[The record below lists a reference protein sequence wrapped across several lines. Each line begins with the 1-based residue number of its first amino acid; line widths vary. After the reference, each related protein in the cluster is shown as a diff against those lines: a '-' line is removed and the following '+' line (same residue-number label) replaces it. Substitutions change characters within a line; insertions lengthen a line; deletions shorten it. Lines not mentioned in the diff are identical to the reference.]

1 MFRVR
6 LLIYC
11 VGRCRELHLEPVDDN
26 RWGSTMRQVLRAFLL
41 LVCIAPLPWAETRA
55 AEDKPFVIGFSQAT
69 TTEPWRLLFNKEL
82 RAEAAKYPEIELI
95 VRDGQDDA
103 RNQIA
108 DVEEFIEQRV
118 DIILISP
125 KVAGALTPVV
135 NRAFDMGIPII
146 VLDRDL
152 ANKRYTQFI
161 GGDNKLIGRTA
172 GKYAVSR
179 LGGAGKASGN
189 IVEIWGGMKS
199 TPAQDR
205 HEGFAEAIREEPGIR
220 SLPVAED
227 GDWKQDLAYEI
238 MADTLERFDKIDL
251 VYAHNDPMAYGA
263 YLAAKDAGREK
274 AIMFLGIDGIPAEGV
289 RWVHEGVLTATFL
302 YMTPGAEG
310 IRQAIK
316 LLRGEE
322 IQPRVTLPTMTID
335 RLNAE
340 QILLYRGLI
349 NRKEKDR
356 TEKHSKP
363 VDERASI
370 LASRSG
376 DIR

>member
-1 MFRVR
+1 
-6 LLIYC
+6 LS
-11 VGRCRELHLEPVDDN
+11 P
-26 RWGSTMRQVLRAFLL
+26 VLRVFLF
-41 LVCIAPLPWAETRA
+41 LVCIAPLPWAEAWA
-55 AEDKPFVIGFSQAT
+55 AEDKPFIIGFSQAT

-82 RAEAAKYPEIELI
+82 RTEAAKYPEIELV
-95 VRDGQDDA
+95 VRDGEDDA
-103 RNQIA
+103 DKQLA

-118 DIILISP
+118 DLILISP

-152 ANKRYTQFI
+152 ANQRYTQFI

-205 HEGFAEAIREEPGIR
+205 HEGFAEVISGEPGIR
-220 SLPVAED
+220 ILDVTRD
-227 GDWKQDLAYEI
+227 GDWKQDLGYEI
-238 MADTLERFDKIDL
+238 MADALERFDRIDL

-263 YLAAKDAGREK
+263 YLAAEDAGRED
-274 AIMFLGIDGIPAEGV
+274 AIVFLGIDGIPAEGV

-310 IRQAIK
+310 IRQAVR

-335 RLNAE
+335 RSNAE
-340 QILLYRGLI
+340 KILHFHGLI
-349 NRKEKDR
+349 GHEEDDR
-356 TEKHSKP
+356 TEGRSKLIA
-363 VDERASI
+363 ERASMPTGP
-370 LASRSG
+370 SG
-376 DIR
+376 GVR

>member
-1 MFRVR
+1 
-6 LLIYC
+6 
-11 VGRCRELHLEPVDDN
+11 
-26 RWGSTMRQVLRAFLL
+26 MRQVLKVFVL
-41 LVCIAPLPWAETRA
+41 LVCIAPLPSVETRA
-55 AEDKPFVIGFSQAT
+55 AEDKRFVIGFSQAT

-82 RAEAAKYPEIELI
+82 RTEAAKYPEIELI

-103 RNQIA
+103 QKQFA

-118 DIILISP
+118 DLILISP

-179 LGGAGKASGN
+179 LGGEGKARGN

-199 TPAQDR
+199 TPAHDR
-205 HEGFAEAIREEPGIR
+205 HEGFAEVISKEPGIR
-220 SLPVAED
+220 SLVVAQD
-227 GDWKQDLAYEI
+227 GDWKQDLGYEI
-238 MADTLERFDKIDL
+238 MADALERFDEIDL

-263 YLAAKDAGREK
+263 YLAAKDAGRENG
-274 AIMFLGIDGIPAEGV
+274 IVFLGIDAIPAEGV

-310 IRQAIK
+310 IRQAIR

-322 IQPRVTLPTMTID
+322 IQRRVTLPTMTID
-335 RLNAE
+335 RSNAE
-340 QILLYRGLI
+340 EILHHHGLMGDEEDD
-349 NRKEKDR
+349 K
-356 TEKHSKP
+356 TEGHSKL
-363 VDERASI
+363 VAERPSM
-370 LASRSG
+370 LTSQSG
-376 DIR
+376 DAR

>member
-1 MFRVR
+1 
-6 LLIYC
+6 
-11 VGRCRELHLEPVDDN
+11 
-26 RWGSTMRQVLRAFLL
+26 MRQVLRAFLF
-41 LVCIAPLPWAETRA
+41 LVCTASFPSAEARA
-55 AEDKPFVIGFSQAT
+55 ADDRAFVIGFSQAT

-82 RAEAAKYPEIELI
+82 RTEAAKYPEIELI

-103 RNQIA
+103 QKQVA
-108 DVEEFIEQRV
+108 DVEEFIEKRI
-118 DIILISP
+118 DLILISP

-135 NRAFDMGIPII
+135 NRAFDMGMPII

-205 HEGFAEAIREEPGIR
+205 HEGFAQVIFEEPGIR
-220 SLPVAED
+220 SLDVARD
-227 GDWKQDLAYEI
+227 GDWKQDLGYEI
-238 MADTLERFDKIDL
+238 MADALERFDRIDL

-263 YLAAKDAGREK
+263 YLAAKDAGRED
-274 AIMFLGIDGIPAEGV
+274 AIVFLGIDGIPAEGV

-310 IRQAIK
+310 IRQAVK

-335 RLNAE
+335 RSNAE
-340 QILLYRGLI
+340 EILLFHGLI
-349 NRKEKDR
+349 GDEEKDR
-356 TEKHSKP
+356 TEGQSIG
-363 VDERASI
+363 VTERASMPTGP
-370 LASRSG
+370 SG
-376 DIR
+376 DVR